1 MPLITLPIQKPF
13 WNVEGQG
20 KVMLIDEA
28 HDCYYE
34 NTQEG
39 HYCLR
44 RRPGYSVF
52 SSGIAAGSSTPAS
65 GQGIF
70 WSDRLDA
77 AFVVSGGK
85 LYKLASDG
93 TATELTGSTL
103 NTLHRVIFAEGQDLA
118 LAPFIY
124 IAHGGL
130 LRYTNGTTLSALTD
144 ASAPYANYVVSLSN
158 RFFADNGGVT
168 PSQDVYI
175 TDTDPATSLIDPFYW
190 SYASNPFRIA
200 QKADL
205 LKAMH
210 SGWNEVSMW
219 GTQTIEYWQEDG
231 VTPVSPLV
239 GATSEV
245 GIEAPYSLVQADNTL
260 FALANMNGKR
270 AIIKMANR
278 APQIISADIDRE
290 LQELT
295 TVSDAV
301 GTFCFAGGLNSYLL
315 DFPTEKVTWVYDLK
329 EGIWTKWGAWNSGEA
344 RYDSFPIAGSCYA
357 KTWNKHLFLGTNG
370 VVYQF
375 SRDTFQDNGAEQRT
389 TIRTGWINHGSS
401 RRKRSRELTVKVK
414 TYNADASTLL
424 LRWRDDGRPE
434 WSNYTTLPLEA
445 VSEQTHYT
453 RLTRMGIYR
462 SRQYEFVITDNVD
475 LALMGMIEDVEELAN

>member
-1 MPLITLPIQKPF
+1 MPLVTLPIQKPF
-13 WNVEGQG
+13 YNDVSDA
-20 KVMLIDEA
+20 KVMLVDDA

-44 RRPGYSVF
+44 RRPGYSAF
-52 SSGIAAGSSTPAS
+52 SSGIAAGSSTPAT

-77 AFVVSGGK
+77 PFVVSGGK

-93 TATELTGSTL
+93 VATELAGSTL
-103 NTLHRVIFAEGQDLA
+103 NVLRRVIFAEGQDLA

-168 PSQDVYI
+168 PSQDMLI
-175 TDTDPATSLIDPFYW
+175 TDTNPATGLIDPFYW

-231 VTPVSPLV
+231 VTPVSPLM

-245 GIEAPYSLVQADNTL
+245 GIEAPYSLVNADNTL

-290 LQELT
+290 LQKLT
-295 TVSDAV
+295 VVSDAV
-301 GTFCFAGGLNSYLL
+301 GTFCFAGGLNSYLI

-389 TIRTGWINHGSS
+389 TIRTGWFNHGSS

-414 TYNADASTLL
+414 AYNASPSTLL

-434 WSNYTTLPLEA
+434 WSNYMTLPLGSE
-445 VSEQTHYT
+445 SEQTHYT
-453 RLTRMGIYR
+453 RLTSMGIYR

>member
-1 MPLITLPIQKPF
+1 MSLINLPIRRPF

-20 KVMLIDEA
+20 KVLLIDEA

-34 NTQEG
+34 STQEG
-39 HYCLR
+39 KNQYCIR

-52 SSGIAAGSSTPAS
+52 SSGITAGSSTPAT

-103 NTLHRVIFAEGQDLA
+103 NTLRRVIFAEGQDLA
-118 LAPFIY
+118 LSPFIY

-144 ASAPYANYVVSLSN
+144 AAAPTATYVAGLNN
-158 RFFADNGGVT
+158 RFFADDGG
-168 PSQDVYI
+168 QDFLI

-190 SYASNPFRIA
+190 SFASNPFRTA

-205 LKAMH
+205 LKAIH

-219 GTQTIEYWQEDG
+219 GTQNIEYWQEDG

-239 GATSEV
+239 GATSEI

-270 AIIKMANR
+270 AFIRMVNR
-278 APQIISADIDRE
+278 APQIISNDIDQE
-290 LQELT
+290 LQKLT

-301 GTFCFAGGLNSYLL
+301 SAFCFAGGVNAYVT

-329 EGIWTKWGAWNSGEA
+329 EKIWTRWGSWNSGEA
-344 RYDSFPIAGSCYA
+344 RYDSFPIAGTCYA
-357 KTWNKHLFLGTNG
+357 KTWNKHLLLGTDG

-375 SRDTFQDNGAEQRT
+375 SRNTFQDNGSEQRT
-389 TIRTGWINHGSS
+389 TIRTGWIDHGTSC
-401 RRKRSRELTVKVK
+401 RKSSRELTVKVK
-414 TYNADASTLL
+414 TYNSSASTLL
-424 LRWRDDGRPE
+424 IRWRDDGRPE
-434 WSNYTTLPLEA
+434 WSNFTNLPLGSE
-445 VSEQTHYT
+445 SEQTHYT

-462 SRQYEFVITDNVD
+462 SRQYEFVITDNAD
-475 LALMGMIEDVEELAN
+475 LALMGMTEDVERLAS